1 MKQRILNLIYNFL
14 ELVGVILLC
23 VIPVSKNGDVFQ
35 TIDKVNLTYVPVSLT
50 RVESNKVLRAKKSL
64 SFVNLTYNTLR
75 MIAFGFLVYSTFLPL
90 KTALHLKCVFFSGFL
105 VRLRVDI

>member
-14 ELVGVILLC
+14 ELMGVILLC

-50 RVESNKVLRAKKSL
+50 RVESNKVLESKNRSY
-64 SFVNLTYNTLR
+64 FVNLAYNTL
-75 MIAFGFLVYSTFLPL
+75 V
-90 KTALHLKCVFFSGFL
+90 
-105 VRLRVDI
+105 